1 MIFRAREREWH
12 LSRQALV
19 MGVINATPDS
29 FSDGGECL
37 DPNHAVQRAVEF
49 QKAGAD
55 ILDIGAESTRP
66 EAPLIN
72 AQEELTRLLPVLKA
86 VLREV
91 DIPVSVDTAKAS
103 VAKKALEL
111 GACIVN
117 DVSGLKSDLAM
128 AEVVA
133 RFRAGLVIMHRR
145 GTSVTMRQLAH
156 YENVVTDVLRELKE
170 SIDMALKAGIS
181 YDHIVVDPGIG
192 FAKTKNQNLSLIKH
206 LGSFQKFERP
216 ILIGPSRK
224 SFIGEMTGNPPQDRL
239 FGTAASVAL
248 SVERGARIIR
258 VHDVRAMKEVIQ
270 VTQAILNAE

>member
-216 ILIGPSRK
+216 ILIGLSRK
-224 SFIGEMTGNPPQDRL
+224 SFIGEITGNPPQDRL

>member
-1 MIFRAREREWH
+1 MIFRAREWEWD

-37 DPNHAVQRAVEF
+37 DPNHAAQRAVEF

-72 AQEELTRLLPVLKA
+72 AQKELTRLLPVLKA

-117 DVSGLKSDLAM
+117 DVSGLKSDPAM

-156 YENVVTDVLRELKE
+156 YENVVADVLRELKE

-224 SFIGEMTGNPPQDRL
+224 SFIGEITGNPPQDRL

-258 VHDVRAMKEVIQ
+258 VHDVRAMKEVVQ